1 MWNYGRF
8 TKKISLNCIGTM
20 KWSFEEVFETIK
32 DYKNKSNKDL
42 ESALQFLTE
51 NFEATKQAIIKLS
64 HHFDE
69 VEKVY
74 NLILEEYENR
84 NVKK

>member
-1 MWNYGRF
+1 MIQ
-8 TKKISLNCIGTM
+8 TDKTSEK
-20 KWSFEEVFETIK
+20 VFETIK

-69 VEKVY
+69 VENVY
-74 NLILEEYENR
+74 NLFLEEYENR
-84 NVKK
+84 NAKK